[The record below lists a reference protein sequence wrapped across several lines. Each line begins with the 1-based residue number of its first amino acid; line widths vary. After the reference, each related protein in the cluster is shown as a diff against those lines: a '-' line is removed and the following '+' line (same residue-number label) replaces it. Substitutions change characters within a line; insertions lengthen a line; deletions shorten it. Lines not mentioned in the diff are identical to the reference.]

1 MTINS
6 IIEQCFE
13 DARAAGLSLDK
24 QNAMAAEVIRRLRP
38 EWSDSQ
44 IADTINW
51 VRGYAP
57 SEMADRYWMAALRSE
72 SGRSHQRA

>member
-6 IIEQCFE
+6 IIEQFFE

-38 EWSDSQ
+38 EWSGSQ
-44 IADTINW
+44 IADSINR
-51 VRGYAP
+51 VIARPPRILRRGTY
-57 SEMADRYWMAALRSE
+57 
-72 SGRSHQRA
+72 GRDHHPGS

>member
-6 IIEQCFE
+6 IIEQFLE

-38 EWSDSQ
+38 EWSGSQ
-44 IADTINW
+44 IADSINRINGLTD
-51 VRGYAP
+51 RG
-57 SEMADRYWMAALRSE
+57 D
-72 SGRSHQRA
+72 

>member
-6 IIEQCFE
+6 IIEQFFE

-38 EWSDSQ
+38 EWSGSQ
-44 IADTINW
+44 IADTINR
-51 VRGYAP
+51 VFARSPRSLGRAAYDRNQHP
-57 SEMADRYWMAALRSE
+57 S
-72 SGRSHQRA
+72 G

>member
-24 QNAMAAEVIRRLRP
+24 QNAMAAEVLRRKRP
-38 EWSDSQ
+38 EWAGTQ
-44 IADTINW
+44 IDDTINW
-51 VRGYAP
+51 VRSYAP
-57 SEMADRYWMAALRSE
+57 SEMAD
-72 SGRSHQRA
+72 G

>member
-6 IIEQCFE
+6 IIEQFFE

-44 IADTINW
+44 IADSINR
-51 VRGYAP
+51 VSTA
-57 SEMADRYWMAALRSE
+57 
-72 SGRSHQRA
+72 

>member
-38 EWSDSQ
+38 EWSEHQ
-44 IADTINW
+44 TADTINR
-51 VRGYAP
+51 VRGIA
-57 SEMADRYWMAALRSE
+57 SRTN
-72 SGRSHQRA
+72 RA